1 MRLASK
7 NPASSS
13 GIARRTG
20 KRREQ
25 PASSAGS
32 RANGKRHAS
41 VEKGTAMKRTA
52 LVLLLLAQGAAALE
66 WVQLHPEGEAPVPR
80 SNAAAIYDP
89 AGHRVVLFGGL
100 RAGGDLNDVW
110 ELGLAPPAWRKITP
124 DSGPAPDTRWS
135 HNAVYDPAGHQM
147 LVWSGRHLGDFFNDV
162 WAFDL
167 DEHTWRQF
175 TPETRPAFRYGTA
188 SIFDL
193 RAGRLVSFAGFTD
206 LGRFD
211 DTWAFDPAASVWTDI
226 STDPRPLARCLHTAA
241 YDPVGYRMLIFGGQG
256 GRQRPERP
264 VVARPRQR
272 RLERHHPGK
281 RSRRA
286 HLRRERVRPR
296 DPPVRHFRGRR
307 ERGPRSQKRRYLGLR
322 SRRPAPGP
330 CCNREAPRRRRAA
343 GRPRSTS
350 RERAA
355 PCSSGAPR
363 RSASSTR
370 SGPWKGWTRPR
381 WWTGAGVW

>member
-1 MRLASK
+1 
-7 NPASSS
+7 
-13 GIARRTG
+13 
-20 KRREQ
+20 
-25 PASSAGS
+25 
-32 RANGKRHAS
+32 
-41 VEKGTAMKRTA
+41 MKRTA
-52 LVLLLLAQGAAALE
+52 LVLLLLARGAAALE
-66 WVQLHPEGEAPVPR
+66 WVELHPEGEAPVPR

-188 SIFDL
+188 AVFDP

-211 DTWAFDPAASVWTDI
+211 DTWAFDPAASAWTEI

-256 GRQRPERP
+256 GGNALNDLWSLDLDTAAWSDITPESRPGERTFPASVYDPATHRFVIFGGAEKGNRGTRSSEAWAFDLAAGTWTLLQPGGGAPEARSGAAAVYIEGENRALFIGGAAEVGFFNEVWALERLDPTAVEDRSWGRLKRGLSRAPSAGAAAEPER
-264 VVARPRQR
+264 A
-272 RLERHHPGK
+272 E
-281 RSRRA
+281 
-286 HLRRERVRPR
+286 
-296 DPPVRHFRGRR
+296 GR
-307 ERGPRSQKRRYLGLR
+307 
-322 SRRPAPGP
+322 
-330 CCNREAPRRRRAA
+330 
-343 GRPRSTS
+343 
-350 RERAA
+350 
-355 PCSSGAPR
+355 
-363 RSASSTR
+363 
-370 SGPWKGWTRPR
+370 
-381 WWTGAGVW
+381 